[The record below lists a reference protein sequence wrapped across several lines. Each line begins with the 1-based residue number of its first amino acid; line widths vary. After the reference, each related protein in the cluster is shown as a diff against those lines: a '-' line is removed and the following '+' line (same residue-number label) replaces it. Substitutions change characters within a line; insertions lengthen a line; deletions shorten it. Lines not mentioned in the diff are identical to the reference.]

1 MLYIKL
7 DDGMNLSVTVNEPIY
22 RGDNL
27 SRKITYLLPLIVGD
41 IQLQTATVFLCYIRA
56 DGTADIVTLERGAD
70 KYKEAYFQYTIPVT
84 CKLTKYPGEVCT
96 WLQIYA
102 GTPSNPA
109 IAKSSTCMLYVQASK
124 NMDAC
129 LCDHQLTAIYQMQQ
143 QMDTAMANM
152 TAEMA
157 QKADN
162 LVFYPEDS
170 TIQLTAG
177 GQPIGDK
184 VVVQTNT
191 GIAIVDIVLT
201 ENGDMVL
208 QLSDGSEKN
217 IGKVVDESGTVYV
230 PHISERKILTYT
242 IEDKPD
248 GVPEPVDLNP
258 HDEWAAIDDSEI
270 VSDYIWEQL

>member
-7 DDGMNLSVTVNEPIY
+7 DDGMNLSITVNEPIY

-27 SRKITYLLPLIVGD
+27 SRKITYLIPAKVGEID
-41 IQLQTATVFLCYIRA
+41 MLTASVFLSYVRA

-102 GTPSNPA
+102 GPPSNPT
-109 IAKSSTCMLYVQASK
+109 IAKSSACMLYVQASK
-124 NMDAC
+124 NMDDC

-143 QMDTAMANM
+143 
-152 TAEMA
+152 
-157 QKADN
+157 KI
-162 LVFYPEDS
+162 DS
-170 TIQLTAG
+170 A
-177 GQPIGDK
+177 
-184 VVVQTNT
+184 VE
-191 GIAIVDIVLT
+191 
-201 ENGDMVL
+201 EN
-208 QLSDGSEKN
+208 N
-217 IGKVVDESGTVYV
+217 AVYV

-258 HDEWAAIDDSEI
+258 HDEWANIDDSEI